1 MVVAL
6 LSGIP
11 ELPQTIIIGF
21 QVLVENYPLVHPC
34 SSLSIWPI
42 FFGVLVGVTIVSF
55 VLIKKYGNHVTH
67 KCTLW

>member
-11 ELPQTIIIGF
+11 ELPQTILGF
-21 QVLVENYPLVHPC
+21 HVLVENCPLVHPC
-34 SSLSIWPI
+34 SSLFIPVDMTN

-55 VLIKKYGNHVTH
+55 VLIKNMETM
-67 KCTLW
+67 